1 MKKGIMGLCLL
12 FAVLRIMTLP
22 VLADTGGQGAIRV
35 TLRRGN
41 TYASGGSLT
50 LYMVGEEISGGY
62 RLKEIYGGGV
72 VSMKDT
78 RLSELPQWL
87 ADRAENG
94 MTEEIDPE
102 GAVAF
107 TGLRA
112 GLYLV
117 VQTEASEGFSSI
129 KPFLV
134 RLPWMEEQWYL
145 EASPKL
151 EPIPQAPPMTG
162 ESLLPQ
168 ISLLM
173 MLLSGTGLVLCWWW
187 KKRMGFE
194 DFI

>member
-1 MKKGIMGLCLL
+1 MKKGIAVICLL
-12 FAVLRIMTLP
+12 FILAPVLALP
-22 VLADTGGQGAIRV
+22 ALADTGGQGAIRV

-41 TYASGGSLT
+41 AYAASGALT

-62 RLKEIYGGGV
+62 RLKEAYGGGV
-72 VSMKDT
+72 ISMKDT
-78 RLSELPQWL
+78 RMPELPQWL

-94 MTEEIDPE
+94 ITEEIDPE

-107 TGLRA
+107 TGLEA

-117 VQTEASEGFSSI
+117 VQTQASAGFLPI

-151 EPIPQAPPMTG
+151 ESAPETPPLTG

-168 ISLLM
+168 ISLIM
-173 MLLSGTGLVLCWWW
+173 MLFSGTGLVLCWCW
-187 KKRMGFE
+187 KKRMGFDE
-194 DFI
+194 YL